1 MLHLGNRT
9 RRTSMAAAGA
19 LMSAALV
26 VGTPS
31 LVGAA
36 AADDNRPSTSPVVA
50 QNEQG
55 TMKAPVSGTT
65 EQGHRVKGSFTPSEF
80 VVDDG
85 KIAVLGTVEGKILG
99 QGKPKSFSKDVT
111 MTVQGVEGAGASALA
126 AGGKGMPSQA
136 AISCDVLNLVLGP
149 LDLNLL
155 GLQVNLEQV
164 VLDIV
169 AVPGALLGDL
179 LCAVSGLLSG
189 GIVADLLNQIVGAL
203 NGILGALDA

>member
-1 MLHLGNRT
+1 
-9 RRTSMAAAGA
+9 MAAAGA
-19 LMSAALV
+19 LLSAALM

-31 LVGAA
+31 LVGASA
-36 AADDNRPSTSPVVA
+36 VADDNRPTTSPVVA
-50 QNEQG
+50 KNDQG
-55 TMKAPVSGTT
+55 TMKAKVSGTT
-65 EQGHRVKGSFTPSEF
+65 EKGHRVKGSFTPTEF
-80 VVDDG
+80 IADG
-85 KIAVLGTVEGKILG
+85 DQLKVLGTVEGKMLG
-99 QGKPKSFSKDVT
+99 KGKPRSFSKDVT
-111 MTVQGVEGAGASALA
+111 MTVKKIEGAGASALA

-155 GLQVNLEQV
+155 GLQVNLQQV

-189 GIVADLLNQIVGAL
+189 GPLGVLLDQLV
-203 NGILGALDA
+203 GILNDILGVLDA